1 MKTNQPNRLLWPLL
15 AASLIAAPLF
25 AQSPERPD
33 GPPRH
38 DNPPAAR
45 EEAPNPERIKHVV
58 REMAELH
65 KAGKHEEAR
74 KLTQRLREIAK
85 DNPEAA
91 RQVFEAL
98 REQRQQA
105 AKPDAPKDAPR
116 PRQDRPAGPPQADQP
131 PMNPPVP
138 QNVRPRHEGR
148 PQAQQGQSPAPRVRP
163 NAPQRPMPMARPNV
177 PQGPQA
183 GAPGQPQRPNVA
195 VATLRH
201 LKAAAGH
208 LAAAGYPDYAAKAR
222 EEAGRI
228 ESALK
233 QHMPQQPQR
242 PMIQSREL
250 RQDRPAIP
258 RPEAARD
265 KAPKAPKAAKEPGRK
280 QDDTSPLL
288 RELQK
293 LNKQMG
299 DLNNRVRK
307 LEKEA
312 DDD

>member
-1 MKTNQPNRLLWPLL
+1 MKMNHPKLAIWPVL
-15 AASLIAAPLF
+15 AAGLIASPLF

-38 DNPPAAR
+38 DGPPPAAR
-45 EEAPNPERIKHVV
+45 QEAPNPERIKHIV

-74 KLTQRLREIAK
+74 ALTQRIREMAK

-116 PRQDRPAGPPQADQP
+116 GREDRQGPQGPK
-131 PMNPPVP
+131 PM
-138 QNVRPRHEGR
+138 VRPD
-148 PQAQQGQSPAPRVRP
+148 
-163 NAPQRPMPMARPNV
+163 APQRPQGPQPMVRPDGPQRPQGPMPMARPNI
-177 PQGPQA
+177 PQRPQA
-183 GAPGQPQRPNVA
+183 DKPGQPQRPDVA
-195 VATLRH
+195 AAREQVAKLRH
-201 LKAAAGH
+201 LKVAAGH
-208 LAAAGYPDYAAKAR
+208 LAAAGYPEYAAKAR

-233 QHMPQQPQR
+233 QKMSQQQR
-242 PMIQSREL
+242 PMLQSREL
-250 RQDRPAIP
+250 RQDRPAFP
-258 RPEAARD
+258 RPDAVRE
-265 KAPKAPKAAKEPGRK
+265 KAPKADKTPGREK
-280 QDDTSPLL
+280 EEASPLL

-293 LNKQMG
+293 LNKQMA
-299 DLNNRVRK
+299 DLSNRVRK
-307 LEKEA
+307 LEKQG
-312 DDD
+312 DDR